1 MAAPDY
7 ISLQAQ
13 ISRWSGGSSDT
24 NFADA
29 IRDAIRSAEAE
40 LDRKLFVPER
50 IVRRIV
56 TFTAERE
63 ALPDDCA
70 KVISILRVEDD
81 VETDQLRPAHPD
93 AAPGLIRTYSGKPS
107 FYALEG
113 AQIRLI
119 PKPTVDAPMRARW
132 LYYAFV
138 PRLSDE
144 SACTAILTTYPDVYL
159 YTALKQ
165 LAPFTDDAGG
175 LQKWG
180 ALSADAIDAAN
191 RAAVLRSAA

>member
-1 MAAPDY
+1 MPAATY
-7 ISLQAQ
+7 VELQSQLA
-13 ISRWSGGSSDT
+13 RWSGGSSDT

-40 LDRKLFVPER
+40 LDRKLWAPER

-56 TFTAERE
+56 TYTAERE

-81 VETDQLRPAHPD
+81 VETDQLRPVHPD

-144 SACTAILTTYPDVYL
+144 SACTAILTTYPAVYL
-159 YTALKQ
+159 YTALKH
-165 LAPFTDDAGG
+165 LASFADDAGSVGKWAG
-175 LQKWG
+175 LSDQ
-180 ALSADAIDAAN
+180 AITAAN
-191 RAAVLRSAA
+191 RAGVVR